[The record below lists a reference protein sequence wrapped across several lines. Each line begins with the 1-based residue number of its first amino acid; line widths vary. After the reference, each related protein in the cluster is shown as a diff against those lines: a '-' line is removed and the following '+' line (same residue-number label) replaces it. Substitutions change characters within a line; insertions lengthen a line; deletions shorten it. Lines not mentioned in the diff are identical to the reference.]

1 MNNSSQISNKEPW
14 LAVNLSMF
22 FPGIGQ
28 IYAGKIF
35 RGSILIISQFD
46 AYRCAKQ
53 NNSKDFELLRKSS
66 KDPWLA
72 VFLSRLIVGLGH
84 IYLKK
89 YFFGSLLIVWAIAP
103 H

>member
-1 MNNSSQISNKEPW
+1 MNNSSQISNKE
-14 LAVNLSMF
+14 
-22 FPGIGQ
+22 
-28 IYAGKIF
+28 
-35 RGSILIISQFD
+35 
-46 AYRCAKQ
+46 
-53 NNSKDFELLRKSS
+53 
-66 KDPWLA
+66 PWLA